1 MLDHASRRPRQHTP
15 PHSAFL
21 LSPPKPREKKAT
33 KQTTI
38 ATPQI
43 PPQNKNKKQTNKQ
56 TTKKSYSQNTKN
68 KNSFTGY
75 NVAVVN
81 AHTRHHTPPSFCLH
95 RNLEKT
101 TTNKQPVIEFYWT

>member
-1 MLDHASRRPRQHTP
+1 MLAVDHANTRHHIPPFFCLHRNLEKRRPQKKQKNNSNP
-15 PHSAFL
+15 PN
-21 LSPPKPREKKAT
+21 PPT
-33 KQTTI
+33 KQ
-38 ATPQI
+38 
-43 PPQNKNKKQTNKQ
+43 KQKTNKQ

-95 RNLEKT
+95 RNVEKT